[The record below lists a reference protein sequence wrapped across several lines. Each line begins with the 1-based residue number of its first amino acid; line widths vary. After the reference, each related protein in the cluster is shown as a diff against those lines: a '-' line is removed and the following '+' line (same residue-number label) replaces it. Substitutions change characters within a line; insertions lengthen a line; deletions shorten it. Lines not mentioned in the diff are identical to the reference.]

1 MYKNKKLNK
10 KNKNLPNDK
19 DKPLSRSSRMKFVI
33 SDAVNKN
40 IGTFISRVNKN
51 YQSNSIDELVDVVEI
66 KWNICEDSFSKIKK
80 IAEEDDDVDT
90 TEWNTYFYDTQ
101 SLELLKN
108 RVVLRIRKYNNS
120 NFNSS
125 IKQNLTLDE
134 YPIRSL
140 EYRTNSFICEGDYTG
155 NREKIGCSL
164 KHKAKT
170 IKDAFSKDQ
179 EKIIQN
185 QFNLSIRDL
194 NTFGPTKTTR
204 ITFKKKSLSDKELV
218 IEIYETEAGT
228 KFVEFSTRS
237 KSDRFLDVYGIITKW
252 LLNKGINICPVDV
265 SKPEL
270 ILLEGLK
277 LVE

>member
-1 MYKNKKLNK
+1 MYKNKH
-10 KNKNLPNDK
+10 LPNNK
-19 DKPLSRSSRMKFVI
+19 DKPLSRSSRMKIITSNAVI
-33 SDAVNKN
+33 NN
-40 IGTFISRVNKN
+40 IGTVVSNVNKKF
-51 YQSNSIDELVDVVEI
+51 QSNSIDDLVDFVEI

-90 TEWNTYFYDTQ
+90 TEWNTYLYDTQ

-120 NFNSS
+120 NFKSS
-125 IKQNLTLDE
+125 LKQNLTLDE

-140 EYRTNSFICEGDYTG
+140 EYRSFICEGDYTG

-164 KHKAKT
+164 KHKSKT
-170 IKDAFSKDQ
+170 IQDAFSKDQ

-194 NTFGPTKTTR
+194 NVFGPTKTTR
-204 ITFKKKSLSDKELV
+204 ITFKRKSLSDNELV
-218 IEIYETEAGT
+218 IEIYETKAGT

-237 KSDRFLDVYGIITKW
+237 KSDRFLEVYGIITKW
-252 LLNKGINICPVDV
+252 LLKKGINICPVNV
-265 SKPEL
+265 SKPES
-270 ILLEGLK
+270 ILLEG
-277 LVE
+277 